1 MNKDHPLFACLD
13 GLEDPRESKHSSR
26 HLLIDILMLTILAV
40 ICGADNWVSIERF
53 GRSKY
58 EWLKTFL
65 ELPNGIPSH
74 DTIGE
79 LFARLDPNQLQEVF
93 LEWVN
98 ALFDVSG
105 GEIIAIDGKTLKQSY
120 DTASNRPAIHMINA
134 WACQNELVL
143 GQYKSHTKSNEI
155 TAIPELLKLL
165 DLQDNIVTL
174 DAMGCQ
180 KQIAEQIK
188 AQGGDYV
195 LTLKGNQ
202 GELYDEVRFFLNQE
216 RDQAMASSSTCDQF
230 EVTEDDHGRTE
241 TRRYWITDHV
251 AWLAQLTHWP
261 GLKGLGMVEYESTNK
276 RTGEIQ
282 TETRYFLTSLQAKAQ
297 SFAQA
302 ARLHWGI
309 ENRLHWCL
317 DVSFREDACR
327 IRKNHAPENLAV
339 IRQIALNLLKQEK
352 TARTGIQ
359 NKRLMA
365 GWDPTYLAKI
375 LKGGKNV

>member
-1 MNKDHPLFACLD
+1 MNKDHPLFECLD
-13 GLEDPRESKHSSR
+13 ELEDPRTEKHSSR
-26 HLLIDILMLTILAV
+26 HLLIDILMLTIIAV
-40 ICGADNWVSIERF
+40 ICGADNWVSIEKF

-65 ELPNGIPSH
+65 ALPNGIPSH
-74 DTIGE
+74 DTIGD
-79 LFARLDPNQLQEVF
+79 LFTRLDPNQLQQVF
-93 LEWVN
+93 LKWIN

-134 WACQNELVL
+134 WACHNELVL

-180 KQIAEQIK
+180 KQIAEPIK

-216 RDQAMASSSTCDQF
+216 RDQALSASSTCDQF
-230 EVTEDDHGRTE
+230 EVTEDDHGRIE

-251 AWLAQLTHWP
+251 AWLDQLTHWP

-276 RTGEIQ
+276 RTGEAQ

-297 SFAQA
+297 AFSQA
-302 ARLHWGI
+302 ARFHWGI
-309 ENRLHWCL
+309 ENKLHWCL

-327 IRKNHAPENLAV
+327 VRKNHAPENLAV

-352 TARTGIQ
+352 TAKTGIQ

-365 GWDPTYLAKI
+365 GWDHAYLAKI
-375 LKGGKNV
+375 LKGAENV